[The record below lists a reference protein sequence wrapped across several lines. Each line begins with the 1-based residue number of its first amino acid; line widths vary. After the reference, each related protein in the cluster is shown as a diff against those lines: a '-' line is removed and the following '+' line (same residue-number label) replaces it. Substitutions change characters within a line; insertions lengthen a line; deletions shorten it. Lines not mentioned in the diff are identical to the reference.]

1 VQARWPE
8 IKNILEEKGY
18 QPMAIS
24 AVAHIQ
30 VRELLWK
37 ASELLRTAPV
47 LAAEEVEMPVYRPA
61 DDPRAFTI
69 EHTSEGWQ
77 VRGAAVERAA
87 AMTYW
92 EYDGSVRRFQ
102 RLMATLGIEDEL
114 RKAGVQE
121 GETVFIGDYEL
132 EWQD

>member
-1 VQARWPE
+1 
-8 IKNILEEKGY
+8 
-18 QPMAIS
+18 MAIS
-24 AVAHIQ
+24 AAAHTH

-37 ASELLRTAPV
+37 ASELLQTAPV
-47 LAAEEVEMPVYRPA
+47 LEDVKVEMPVYKPA
-61 DDPRAFTI
+61 EDPKTFTI
-69 EHTSEGWQ
+69 ERTTEGWQ
-77 VRGAAVERAA
+77 VHGVAVERAA